1 MTHFL
6 SLLQHSSPPKSG
18 SGVDHKKIVM
28 LPNTT
33 ATVLDPPTS
42 KTHRP
47 THTHTH
53 ERRPHLNPMPVAGK
67 ALWGN
72 GVLKIAM
79 VTTFPVVSRPN

>member
-33 ATVLDPPTS
+33 ATVLDPPTP

-53 ERRPHLNPMPVAGK
+53 TNGDLILTRCLWQERPFGGMGS
-67 ALWGN
+67 
-72 GVLKIAM
+72 
-79 VTTFPVVSRPN
+79 SR